1 MILLDTHILVWSVT
15 DDTRRLPGSV
25 MDAIDAAM
33 AKREASVSAATFWE
47 LALKRRMFRDILPS
61 LPPPAD
67 LHTAVLGAGLVE
79 IPVSGSLWIEA
90 VELTDDRFHTDPA
103 DQLIVATA
111 IRFGHELFTR
121 DDRILSWARRTQRV
135 ELYDDGA
142 G

>member
-15 DDTRRLPGSV
+15 DDTRRLPGSA

-47 LALKRRMFRDILPS
+47 LSLKRRMFRDILPS

-67 LHTAVLGAGLVE
+67 LRSAVLGAGLVE

-90 VELTDDRFHTDPA
+90 VELTDDGFHTDPA

-111 IRFGHELFTR
+111 IRFGRELFTR

-135 ELYDDGA
+135 ALYDDGA
-142 G
+142 V